1 MSYFSRTNV
10 ENWSLEAALRF
21 YEGLA
26 KESGNTPLQLVTEQ
40 LTKLSD
46 SSNTLGNQRATA
58 ANLLN
63 TLTVS

>member
-1 MSYFSRTNV
+1 MSYFSRTKV

-21 YEGLA
+21 YEDLA